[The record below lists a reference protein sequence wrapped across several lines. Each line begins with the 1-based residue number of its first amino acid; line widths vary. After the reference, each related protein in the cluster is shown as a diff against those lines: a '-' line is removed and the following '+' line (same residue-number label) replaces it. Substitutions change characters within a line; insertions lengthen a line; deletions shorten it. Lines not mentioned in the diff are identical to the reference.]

1 MQKCLRDIAQPLPRV
16 QSTRTLRD
24 VIKAFHSKPDLNAIF
39 VLDGTDVLGLF
50 SRDLL
55 QRLVLSQTDLSVPLS
70 KLPRQAII
78 QLSPSVPIAKVALKI
93 AKSTKTAEIVTT
105 LQDGRQQHV
114 SRQQLLKAV
123 AIENA
128 IRAKALLQLQKK
140 SNQSS
145 DNQTTNTNPMLTA
158 LTHEIRTPLS
168 GMMGLAEVLTERL
181 PDSEARNLAQMIL
194 EAGQDLDRALRNADQ
209 IVSEKGLFDA
219 GEMVTTDL
227 ETLVDDLRESWA
239 LLAARQ
245 KTRFSIN
252 LAADGPPRIRC
263 HEGQVR
269 ETIDNLINNALRFT
283 RSGDIEIR
291 LSTQPVDDQPLL
303 SVSIS
308 QTGRRLSGAQKQ
320 TIDKALEEG
329 TIGGD
334 IPSWALGL
342 VVSQQTARKL
352 GGTLTH
358 ADNPLGGSV
367 LTITLPVELAELKM
381 LPTQPEVSLKSG
393 RFDLGTV
400 LLVEDHEASA
410 ITLIDALETAGW
422 TVIHTHTLRD
432 AAQIVDTNTLQAIIT
447 DLNLMDGNGLSLIER
462 VRQIDGVNQAIPV
475 ISMTAEIGQ
484 QKARLALNA
493 GASWTLRKPVQG
505 PNLVALLADM
515 IINTQQT
522 DDAQE
527 QFHKRLTA

>member
-1 MQKCLRDIAQPLPRV
+1 MQKCLRDIARPLPRV
-16 QSTRTLRD
+16 QSTRTLRELMR
-24 VIKAFHSKPDLNAIF
+24 AFHSKPDLNAIL
-39 VLDGTDVLGLF
+39 VLDGVGIFGLF

-55 QRLVLSQTDLSVPLS
+55 QKLVLSQTDLSIPLS
-70 KLPRQAII
+70 KLPCEPVI
-78 QLSPSVPIAKVALKI
+78 QISPTTPIAKVALKI
-93 AKSTKTAEIVTT
+93 AKSAKIGEILTA
-105 LQDGRQQHV
+105 LQDGRQAHV
-114 SRQQLLKAV
+114 STQQLLKAV
-123 AIENA
+123 AIENVM
-128 IRAKALLQLQKK
+128 RAKALSHLQKEF
-140 SNQSS
+140 NQPS
-145 DNQTTNTNPMLTA
+145 DNQTTNTNLMLTA

-194 EAGQDLDRALRNADQ
+194 EAGQDLDRALRNANQ
-209 IVSEKGLFDA
+209 MVSDA
-219 GEMVTTDL
+219 DLVEAGDMVTTDL
-227 ETLVDDLRESWA
+227 DTLVDDLRESWA

-245 KTRFSIN
+245 KTRFSID
-252 LAADGPPRIRC
+252 LAADGPPRIKC
-263 HEGQVR
+263 YEAQVR

-283 RSGDIEIR
+283 RAGDIAIR
-291 LSTQPVDDQPLL
+291 MSTQPVDDQPLL

-320 TIDKALEEG
+320 AISKALQEG

-334 IPSWALGL
+334 IPGWALAL
-342 VVSQQTARKL
+342 VVSQKTAHKL

-358 ADNPLGGSV
+358 ADNPRGGSV
-367 LTITLPVELAELKM
+367 LTLTLPVQPADIKL
-381 LPTQPEVSLKSG
+381 LPTQPDMALKSG

-410 ITLIDALETAGW
+410 MTLIDALETAGW
-422 TVIHTHTLRD
+422 TVIHTHTLRE
-432 AAQIVDTNTLQAIIT
+432 AARIVDTNTLQAIIT

-462 VRQIDGVNQAIPV
+462 VRQVDGVNQTIPV
-475 ISMTAEIGQ
+475 ISMTAEIGE

-515 IINTQQT
+515 ILNNQRP
-522 DDAQE
+522 DDATE
-527 QFHKRLTA
+527 RARIRLTA